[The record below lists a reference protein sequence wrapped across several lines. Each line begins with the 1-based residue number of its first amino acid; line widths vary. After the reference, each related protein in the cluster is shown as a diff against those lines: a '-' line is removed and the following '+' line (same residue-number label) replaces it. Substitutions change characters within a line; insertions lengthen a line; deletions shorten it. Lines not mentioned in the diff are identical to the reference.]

1 MKARE
6 RIRARLT
13 RPITLIG
20 LMGSGKSLV
29 GRQLATALDLA
40 FTDSDH
46 KVEEAAGISIAEIF
60 DLAGEARFRELE
72 RRAIAGAMDAGLA
85 VLSVGGGAVC
95 HPDTAALLQARSI
108 LIWLKASP
116 ETLLSRIGSI
126 ASRPLLHGDD
136 PLGALTRLA
145 EARASD
151 YAIAEITI
159 VTDGMSG
166 TAATNAV
173 LRALDSHLTVT

>member
-1 MKARE
+1 
-6 RIRARLT
+6 
-13 RPITLIG
+13 
-20 LMGSGKSLV
+20 
-29 GRQLATALDLA
+29 
-40 FTDSDH
+40 
-46 KVEEAAGISIAEIF
+46 
-60 DLAGEARFRELE
+60 
-72 RRAIAGAMDAGLA
+72 MDAGLA

-116 ETLLSRIGSI
+116 ETLLTRIGST

-136 PLGALTRLA
+136 PLVALTRLA
-145 EARASD
+145 EARAND

-173 LRALDSHLTVT
+173 LRALDSHLAVT